1 MNFQQFVH
9 EVTDVLFTLTKYDIY
24 INTTSHVGN
33 NELFK
38 NLNFKMDMWS
48 YDWDLEKDFKKMKT
62 KFNWRT
68 LEKDYP
74 YHYIHSYKDNNG
86 AKRIVFATKMNLS
99 SEEYE
104 YDLTMIKEMIDY
116 LNKGRLTRY
125 GQKNCECC
133 RCLYI

>member
-9 EVTDVLFTLTKYDIY
+9 EVTDILFTLTKYDIY
-24 INTTSHVGN
+24 INTIFHVGN

-48 YDWDLEKDFKKMKT
+48 YDWDLEKDFNKMKS
-62 KFNWRT
+62 KFNWKI

-74 YHYIHSYKDNNG
+74 YHYIKSYKNDNG
-86 AKRIVFATKMNLS
+86 SKCIVFATKMDLS

-116 LNKGRLTRY
+116 LNKRRLTKY
-125 GQKNCECC
+125 E
-133 RCLYI
+133 